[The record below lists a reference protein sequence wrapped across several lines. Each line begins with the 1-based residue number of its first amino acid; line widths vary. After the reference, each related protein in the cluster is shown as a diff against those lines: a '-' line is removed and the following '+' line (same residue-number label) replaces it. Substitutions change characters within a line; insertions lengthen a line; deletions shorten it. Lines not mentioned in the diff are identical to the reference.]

1 LFFLREKPVSIG
13 SLTGD
18 ISTAVRIERDYPL
31 SKLTTIGVGGP
42 ADRVAFCR
50 SASEIR
56 EAIELCRS
64 EGVDYFVLG
73 GGSNVLASDGGY
85 RGMIILDQ
93 IEDFSIDGE
102 VVTCGAGLS
111 LHTAVERV
119 AEAGLEGM
127 ESLAGIAGTIGGAIA
142 GNAGAYGRSVADV
155 LVDVELYHPEKGFYT
170 QKSSELDFRYRH
182 SRIKCSGE
190 AIIKGR
196 FKLKHADAD
205 ELKGRVNKVLD
216 ERWKKLPREDISA
229 GCFFKNI
236 EKADAPFG
244 KLAAGKLLDDIGAK
258 QICIGKAGVYP
269 NHANVLIN
277 KGGATASEIRQL
289 SLELKRKVKETFN
302 IDLVEEVVLL
312 GDFS

>member
-1 LFFLREKPVSIG
+1 MSIG

-18 ISTAVRIERDYPL
+18 TSTTVRFERDYPL
-31 SKLTTIGVGGP
+31 SRLTTIGVGGP

-50 SASEIR
+50 SAEEIK
-56 EAIELCRS
+56 EAVELCRS

-73 GGSNVLASDGGY
+73 GGSNVLAADGGY
-85 RGMIILDQ
+85 RGVIILNQ
-93 IEDFSIDGE
+93 IDDFSIDGE
-102 VVTCGAGLS
+102 VVSCGAGLS
-111 LHTAVERV
+111 LHSVVERV
-119 AEAGLEGM
+119 AAAGLEGM
-127 ESLAGIAGTIGGAIA
+127 ECLAGIAGTVGGAIA

-170 QKSSELDFRYRH
+170 QESSRLEFRYRH
-182 SRIKCSGE
+182 SRIKGSGE
-190 AIIKGR
+190 AILRGR

-205 ELKGRVNKVLD
+205 ELKERVKKVLD
-216 ERWKKLPREDISA
+216 ERWQKLPREDISA

-236 EKADAPFG
+236 EKVDEPFG

-258 QICIGKAGVYP
+258 HLCVGRAGVYP

>member
-1 LFFLREKPVSIG
+1 MSLG

-18 ISTAVRIERDYPL
+18 SSTTVRIERDYPL
-31 SKLTTIGVGGP
+31 SRLTTIGVGGP

-50 SASEIR
+50 SAYEIK
-56 EAIELCRS
+56 EAVEICRS
-64 EGVDYFVLG
+64 QGLDYFVLG
-73 GGSNVLASDGGY
+73 GGSNVLAADDGY
-85 RGMIILDQ
+85 RGMIILNQ

-119 AEAGLEGM
+119 AAAGLEGM

-155 LVDVELYHPEKGFYT
+155 LIDVELYHPEKGFYS
-170 QKSSELDFRYRH
+170 QESSQLEFRYRH
-182 SRIKCSGE
+182 SRIKRSGE
-190 AIIKGR
+190 AIIRGR

-205 ELKGRVNKVLD
+205 ELKERVNKVLE
-216 ERWKKLPREDISA
+216 ERWQKLPRKDISA

-244 KLAAGKLLDDIGAK
+244 KLAAGKLLDDVGAK
-258 QICIGKAGVYP
+258 QLCVGRAGVYP

-289 SLELKRKVKETFN
+289 SLELKRKVKETFS